1 MWSVGYCTDIDII
14 ERELKILQ
22 SLRFENVV
30 ELIEWFRDKKQCFLV
45 FEYVEWVSALSLADR
60 LFLHCFSFVYSKNM
74 LQVLQEH
81 PDGLPIEQV
90 RQLSYQLFSAIYW
103 CHSHEI
109 IHRDI
114 KPENLLISKN
124 FVLKLCDFGFARF
137 CNTQT
142 TADYYT
148 DYVRKFRSFYRFVV
162 RRKTMSCSH
171 QFVSCHLNSRLQ
183 HDGIDHRNYLSGM
196 KKNETLLSDHK

>member
-1 MWSVGYCTDIDII
+1 MDII

-45 FEYVEWVSALSLADR
+45 FEYVEW
-60 LFLHCFSFVYSKNM
+60 NM

-81 PDGLPIEQV
+81 PDGLALEQV
-90 RQLSYQLFSAIYW
+90 RQLSYQLFSAIHW
-103 CHSHEI
+103 CHTHEI

-114 KPENLLISKN
+114 KPENLLISKH
-124 FVLKLCDFGFARF
+124 FLLKLCDFGFARF

-142 TADYYT
+142 SADNYT
-148 DYVRKFRSFYRFVV
+148 DYVRDFNVQTNYFDLLFLFYPLKIQGRN
-162 RRKTMSCSH
+162 TM
-171 QFVSCHLNSRLQ
+171 VS
-183 HDGIDHRNYLSGM
+183 I
-196 KKNETLLSDHK
+196 T

>member
-1 MWSVGYCTDIDII
+1 MIFKEFFKEFFDCLGYCTDMDII

-45 FEYVEWVSALSLADR
+45 FEYVEW
-60 LFLHCFSFVYSKNM
+60 NM

-81 PDGLPIEQV
+81 PDGLALEQV
-90 RQLSYQLFSAIYW
+90 RQLSYQLFSAIHW

-124 FVLKLCDFGFARF
+124 FILKLCDFGFARF

-142 TADYYT
+142 SADYYT
-148 DYVRKFRSFYRFVV
+148 DYVRNFILSLSFF
-162 RRKTMSCSH
+162 
-171 QFVSCHLNSRLQ
+171 FLFILNSRLQ
-183 HDGIDHRNYLSGM
+183 HDGIDHLNY
-196 KKNETLLSDHK
+196 

>member
-1 MWSVGYCTDIDII
+1 MDII

-30 ELIEWFRDKKQCFLV
+30 ELLEWFRDKKQCFLV
-45 FEYVEWVSALSLADR
+45 FEYVEW
-60 LFLHCFSFVYSKNM
+60 NM

-81 PDGLPIEQV
+81 PDGLALEQV
-90 RQLSYQLFSAIYW
+90 RQLSSQLFNAIHW
-103 CHSHEI
+103 CHTHEI

-124 FVLKLCDFGFARF
+124 FILKLCDFGFARF

-142 TADYYT
+142 SDDYYT
-148 DYVRKFRSFYRFVV
+148 GYVRYFKFHVNLSLLCLSIYSKFKVATRWYRSPELLIGYEERFFFFKDNSSSCIT
-162 RRKTMSCSH
+162 KT
-171 QFVSCHLNSRLQ
+171 
-183 HDGIDHRNYLSGM
+183 
-196 KKNETLLSDHK
+196 

>member
-1 MWSVGYCTDIDII
+1 MDII

-30 ELIEWFRDKKQCFLV
+30 ELIEWFRDKKHCFLV
-45 FEYVEWVSALSLADR
+45 FEYVEW
-60 LFLHCFSFVYSKNM
+60 NM

-81 PDGLPIEQV
+81 PDGLALEQV
-90 RQLSYQLFSAIYW
+90 RQLSYQLFSAIHW
-103 CHSHEI
+103 CHTHEI

-142 TADYYT
+142 SNDKYT
-148 DYVRKFRSFYRFVV
+148 DYVRYCDVQKSFFYFFLSIKNRGCN
-162 RRKTMSCSH
+162 TM
-171 QFVSCHLNSRLQ
+171 VSFTRITCRVGINNCLNREF
-183 HDGIDHRNYLSGM
+183 
-196 KKNETLLSDHK
+196 K

>member
-1 MWSVGYCTDIDII
+1 MDII

-30 ELIEWFRDKKQCFLV
+30 ALIEWFRDKKQCFLV
-45 FEYVEWVSALSLADR
+45 FEYVEW
-60 LFLHCFSFVYSKNM
+60 NM

-81 PDGLPIEQV
+81 PDGLVLEQV
-90 RQLSYQLFSAIYW
+90 RQLSYQLFSAIHW
-103 CHSHEI
+103 CHTHEI

-124 FVLKLCDFGFARF
+124 FILKLCDFGFARF

-142 TADYYT
+142 SADYYT
-148 DYVRKFRSFYRFVV
+148 DYVRLLFQRF
-162 RRKTMSCSH
+162 T
-171 QFVSCHLNSRLQ
+171 FLFEINFFRLQ
-183 HDGIDHRNYLSGM
+183 QDGIDHLNYSSGIIIQN
-196 KKNETLLSDHK
+196 KKKYHLTNFYF

>member
-1 MWSVGYCTDIDII
+1 MDII

-30 ELIEWFRDKKQCFLV
+30 ELIEWFRDKKHCFLI
-45 FEYVEWVSALSLADR
+45 FEYVEW
-60 LFLHCFSFVYSKNM
+60 NM

-81 PDGLPIEQV
+81 PDGLALEQV
-90 RQLSYQLFSAIYW
+90 RQLSYQLFSAIHW
-103 CHSHEI
+103 CHTHEI

-142 TADYYT
+142 ATEKYT
-148 DYVRKFRSFYRFVV
+148 DYVR
-162 RRKTMSCSH
+162 
-171 QFVSCHLNSRLQ
+171 
-183 HDGIDHRNYLSGM
+183 
-196 KKNETLLSDHK
+196 

>member
-1 MWSVGYCTDIDII
+1 MDII

-45 FEYVEWVSALSLADR
+45 FEYVEWVR
-60 LFLHCFSFVYSKNM
+60 FYSKKTTNFFFCCIFIQNM

-81 PDGLPIEQV
+81 PDGLQLEQV
-90 RQLSYQLFSAIYW
+90 RQLSYQLFSAIHW
-103 CHSHEI
+103 CHTHEI

-142 TADYYT
+142 SADYYT
-148 DYVRKFRSFYRFVV
+148 DYVR
-162 RRKTMSCSH
+162 
-171 QFVSCHLNSRLQ
+171 NSLFFFF
-183 HDGIDHRNYLSGM
+183 LK
-196 KKNETLLSDHK
+196 KKNCPLKFKVATRWYRSPELLIGYEF

>member
-1 MWSVGYCTDIDII
+1 
-14 ERELKILQ
+14 
-22 SLRFENVV
+22 
-30 ELIEWFRDKKQCFLV
+30 
-45 FEYVEWVSALSLADR
+45 
-60 LFLHCFSFVYSKNM
+60 M

-81 PDGLPIEQV
+81 PEGLPLEQV

-103 CHSHEI
+103 CHTHEI

-124 FVLKLCDFGFARF
+124 FTLKLCDFGFARF

-148 DYVRKFRSFYRFVV
+148 NYVEILLFRTSFFKFKFKVATRWYRSP
-162 RRKTMSCSH
+162 
-171 QFVSCHLNSRLQ
+171 
-183 HDGIDHRNYLSGM
+183 
-196 KKNETLLSDHK
+196 ELLIG